1 MGICDADFLSAHS
14 RRIASAVQILRVPEK
29 EDAVGSR
36 DVPRVGGR
44 IATKRSHVSGSLIAG
59 AARHRI
65 LLETERLRVWFLADG
80 L

>member
-1 MGICDADFLSAHS
+1 VSGAVSAHS
-14 RRIASAVQILRVPEK
+14 GRIVSAVQILRVPEK
-29 EDAVGSR
+29 EDAV
-36 DVPRVGGR
+36 DPRVGGR
-44 IATKRSHVSGSLIAG
+44 IATKRSHVCGSLIAG